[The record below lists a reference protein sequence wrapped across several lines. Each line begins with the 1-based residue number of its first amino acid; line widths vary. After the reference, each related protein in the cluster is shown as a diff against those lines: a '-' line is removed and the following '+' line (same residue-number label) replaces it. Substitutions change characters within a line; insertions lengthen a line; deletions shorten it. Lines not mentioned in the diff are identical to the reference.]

1 MLGKRSFV
9 LLLLA
14 AILGMHGTPCLADN
28 PAAGHAMTMG
38 PAAAAAPLQLAA
50 VSAPSVDTHSN
61 AAPEVDSSPSS
72 ATSVADDS
80 SSHGSMAGAWAA
92 CLAVFLAGII
102 AIAALLLGRTTR
114 IAIRALFDRG
124 CTIIR
129 RAAPPSPPDLSVLC
143 LLRV

>member
-9 LLLLA
+9 LILLA

-50 VSAPSVDTHSN
+50 VATPLADTHTN
-61 AAPEVDSSPSS
+61 ASPEVDSNPS
-72 ATSVADDS
+72 AITSVADDTP
-80 SSHGSMAGAWAA
+80 SHGSMVGAWAA
-92 CLAVFLAGII
+92 CLAVFLAGIT
-102 AIAALLLGRTTR
+102 AIAALFLGRRTR
-114 IAIRALFDRG
+114 IAIRSLLDRG
-124 CTIIR
+124 RTIIR